1 MDDDHPIPDRTV
13 QPIEP
18 RPFRPEISVVGPA
31 PTVDRSRDSGPETVG
46 MSRATPLQS
55 LKTPN
60 PSKTPNRSKSHK
72 SVPLPPHSPP
82 TPPQKKELLSPS
94 LRPTATASRSGRSP
108 RRSRNSRSPNS
119 RSIRRS
125 KSTQSGSRNGVKLR
139 RSRSPFAVDPQLFDH
154 DVIRTVSVHG
164 PNDGLNTELSPSPEY
179 VADATPSGNSLK
191 DSLLGV
197 DRSRH
202 CVVEWNES
210 SSAKAEQRRQHIEEE
225 IVSTERTFCRG
236 LDTLL
241 NELLLPMFDRKLID
255 RQYYRHCVS
264 SVPQMLRF
272 HRTLLDRLEAR
283 HRSVAAILSRM
294 VGRQQEQFSTIYL
307 KYIAEYNAVLE
318 LFGTTF
324 HGNKR
329 LNQFL
334 RAKRKGIFCTFYL
347 SLFCLSE

>member
-1 MDDDHPIPDRTV
+1 M
-13 QPIEP
+13 
-18 RPFRPEISVVGPA
+18 
-31 PTVDRSRDSGPETVG
+31 
-46 MSRATPLQS
+46 
-55 LKTPN
+55 K
-60 PSKTPNRSKSHK
+60 
-72 SVPLPPHSPP
+72 
-82 TPPQKKELLSPS
+82 
-94 LRPTATASRSGRSP
+94 
-108 RRSRNSRSPNS
+108 
-119 RSIRRS
+119 
-125 KSTQSGSRNGVKLR
+125 

-164 PNDGLNTELSPSPEY
+164 PNDGLNTATFELSPSPEY
-179 VADATPSGNSLK
+179 VADATPSRNSLK

-197 DRSRH
+197 DQSRH

-225 IVSTERTFCRG
+225 MVSTERTFCRG

-334 RAKRKGIFCTFYL
+334 RAKRKGIFCTFSL
-347 SLFCLSE
+347 SLSLSSTEKEDTASLLRSEISCF